1 MAFDEH
7 NKGEIRVQIVLDFDG
22 TRKFLD
28 MSKKRYDYLPVA
40 TLNDDGVIKLEYLH
54 GKPYPDDR

>member
-1 MAFDEH
+1 
-7 NKGEIRVQIVLDFDG
+7 
-22 TRKFLD
+22 